1 MKTEMYII
9 QLSYV
14 PVRIY
19 TATNGDIQEGMFLT
33 RDAIDSLLK
42 GEMFSGL
49 DCRWVHATLLTKE
62 DAEKV
67 QRQLSLLS
75 MVGALIEVC

>member
-1 MKTEMYII
+1 MKTVKYII

-19 TATNGDIQEGMFLT
+19 TETNGDIQAGMFLT
-33 RDAIDSLLK
+33 RDAIDYLLK
-42 GEMFSGL
+42 GEMISGL
-49 DCRWVHATLLTKE
+49 DCRWTTATLLSKQK
-62 DAEKV
+62 AEQA

-75 MVGALIEVC
+75 MVGSIIEVC